1 MTSHIYRP
9 CCLEECMST
18 GLVAAEACGLALGY
32 VLHRRASAAAT
43 AKMEKQQTVCSD
55 VLRVIELHALIHT
68 TLLRE
73 KVMELATNVHYF
85 VSVQCTLLREKVMEL
100 ATNVLLAADE
110 AVFAVYWRE
119 PGLTQVDITVVEKLT
134 QGMDTAPLICM
145 LFRRV
150 PEVFM
155 HFIYAYEPN
164 AHVDVQQLCVLA
176 RAYLQ
181 AREDML
187 CDWLS
192 HAAKLVQFLMVV
204 FWQSIRFSAEAR
216 RPTHTIIYEEEEQLF
231 AQFFSRGIAA
241 LPKRFDMVAWNDWN
255 EKKPN
260 ASEA

>member
-1 MTSHIYRP
+1 
-9 CCLEECMST
+9 MST

-43 AKMEKQQTVCSD
+43 AKMETQQTVCSD

-68 TLLRE
+68 
-73 KVMELATNVHYF
+73 
-85 VSVQCTLLREKVMEL
+85 TLLREKVMEL

-216 RPTHTIIYEEEEQLF
+216 RPTPEMTYDGEEQLF
-231 AQFFSRGIAA
+231 AQFFSRGITV

-255 EKKPN
+255 EKKPKV
-260 ASEA
+260 SEA

>member
-1 MTSHIYRP
+1 
-9 CCLEECMST
+9 MST

-43 AKMEKQQTVCSD
+43 AKMERQQTVCSD
-55 VLRVIELHALIHT
+55 VLRVIELHASIHSSAIRSH
-68 TLLRE
+68 LCAKLRE
-73 KVMELATNVHYF
+73 KVMD
-85 VSVQCTLLREKVMEL
+85 L

-145 LFRRV
+145 LFQRV

-164 AHVDVQQLCVLA
+164 AHVDVQQLCDLA

-204 FWQSIRFSAEAR
+204 FWQSIRFSAEVV
-216 RPTHTIIYEEEEQLF
+216 RPTPEMTYDGEEQLF
-231 AQFFSRGIAA
+231 AQFFSRGITV

-255 EKKPN
+255 EKKTKV
-260 ASEA
+260 SEA